1 MLWWLQWPRFT
12 DLEGGTVLENS
23 PPNTLVATVKA
34 TDPDGTFPNNQV
46 LYRLVGDYL
55 DKFQIDNH
63 TGEIRTRVPL
73 DREQMKK
80 YALFV
85 EAYDGAISFKSKS
98 EPNSVQEKII
108 ITVGDVNDNAPVFP
122 QELYKVDVAEDRDMG
137 AKVSELKAVDADSDS
152 VLTYEIIS
160 GNVGNV
166 FRIVTTEKSN
176 TATLEVNR
184 SGGLDYEKIK
194 FYDLIVEVDDGQ
206 QTATTNVQVRPH
218 SLEQESLDQMNHPHC
233 TVLYTVLCTVLYR
246 QVSIINVNDN
256 EPEFLIQDKTI
267 RGIMENTVPVNPII
281 TIRARDPDY
290 DPTVMTEPEK
300 IKFSISTGLYSDNFN
315 INQKGELFLIRP
327 LDRDAPLGHKEW
339 TVTVLAEDSLN
350 GKELDNTLE
359 LSIMLEDENDNAPF
373 LDMVTSTLHPVRLV
387 LAILHEIT
395 SS

>member
-1 MLWWLQWPRFT
+1 M
-12 DLEGGTVLENS
+12 LENS

>member
-1 MLWWLQWPRFT
+1 
-12 DLEGGTVLENS
+12 
-23 PPNTLVATVKA
+23 
-34 TDPDGTFPNNQV
+34 
-46 LYRLVGDYL
+46 
-55 DKFQIDNH
+55 
-63 TGEIRTRVPL
+63 
-73 DREQMKK
+73 
-80 YALFV
+80 
-85 EAYDGAISFKSKS
+85 
-98 EPNSVQEKII
+98 
-108 ITVGDVNDNAPVFP
+108 
-122 QELYKVDVAEDRDMG
+122 
-137 AKVSELKAVDADSDS
+137 
-152 VLTYEIIS
+152 
-160 GNVGNV
+160 
-166 FRIVTTEKSN
+166 
-176 TATLEVNR
+176 
-184 SGGLDYEKIK
+184 
-194 FYDLIVEVDDGQ
+194 
-206 QTATTNVQVRPH
+206 
-218 SLEQESLDQMNHPHC
+218 MNHPHC